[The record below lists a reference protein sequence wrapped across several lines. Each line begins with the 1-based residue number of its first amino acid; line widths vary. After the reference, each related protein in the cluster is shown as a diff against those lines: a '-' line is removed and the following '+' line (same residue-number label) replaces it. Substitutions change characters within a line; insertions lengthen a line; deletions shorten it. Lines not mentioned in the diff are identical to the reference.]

1 MVRREMLSRCILLA
15 ALTLAPAAGAR
26 AAVPAV
32 GTPAPDFSLKTLAGQ
47 TVRLSD
53 LRGKVVFLNLW
64 ATWCPPCREEM
75 PSMVRFYERFRAQ
88 GVEIVAVSEDRDP
101 EAVRKFVKAQG
112 VTFSVAL
119 DDEKRVYRL
128 YGATGVP
135 ETHLIDRKGVLR
147 AFQMGPF
154 DWTAPEVTKR
164 VQELLS
170 R

>member
-1 MVRREMLSRCILLA
+1 
-15 ALTLAPAAGAR
+15 
-26 AAVPAV
+26 
-32 GTPAPDFSLKTLAGQ
+32 
-47 TVRLSD
+47 
-53 LRGKVVFLNLW
+53 
-64 ATWCPPCREEM
+64 
-75 PSMVRFYERFRAQ
+75 MVRFYERFRAQ

-154 DWTAPEVTKR
+154 DWTAPEVAKR

>member
-1 MVRREMLSRCILLA
+1 MRIRDVLSRCFLVG
-15 ALTLAPAAGAR
+15 ALFFVPAPGGQ
-26 AAVPAV
+26 AAVPPL
-32 GTPAPDFSLKTLAGQ
+32 GTPAPDFTLKSLDGR

-75 PSMVRFYERFRAQ
+75 PSMVRFYEQFRPQ

-101 EAVRKFVKAQG
+101 QAVRKFIKAQR

>member
-1 MVRREMLSRCILLA
+1 MRKREFLSCILL
-15 ALTLAPAAGAR
+15 LGVLSLVSPSGGQ

-32 GTPAPDFSLKTLAGQ
+32 GTPAPDFSLKTLSGQ
-47 TVRLSD
+47 SVRLSD

-75 PSMVRFYERFRAQ
+75 PSMVRFYERYRAQ
-88 GVEIVAVSEDRDP
+88 GVEVVAVSEDRDP
-101 EAVRKFVKAQG
+101 EAVRKFVKGQG

-154 DWTAPEVTKR
+154 DWTAPEVTKL